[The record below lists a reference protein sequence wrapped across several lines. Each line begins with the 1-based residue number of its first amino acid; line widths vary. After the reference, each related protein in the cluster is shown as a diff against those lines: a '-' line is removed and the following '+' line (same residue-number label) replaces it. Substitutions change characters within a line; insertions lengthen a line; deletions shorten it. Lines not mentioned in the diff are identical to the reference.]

1 MKEQLISFETA
12 KLAKEKGF
20 NIECKYRYF
29 KVDKHSTF
37 SKFHPIDSY
46 ITSTLTYEED
56 TSGCLP
62 SSKTGEAPTQS
73 LLQKWLRE
81 VHQIYVQIET
91 DQTTYPKFC
100 YSISRFIGNPN
111 NLSEKEW
118 YWDKLPYNENW
129 SLHRKYEEALE
140 EGLQNALKLI

>member
-20 NIECKYRYF
+20 SIICDYVYDIVADEVNPVITRNQQPSGNFLSYF
-29 KVDKHSTF
+29 HDRFIST
-37 SKFHPIDSY
+37 
-46 ITSTLTYEED
+46 
-56 TSGCLP
+56 
-62 SSKTGEAPTQS
+62 PTQS

-100 YSISRFIGNPN
+100 YSIARFIGNPN

-140 EGLQNALKLI
+140 EGLQEALKMV

>member
-1 MKEQLISFETA
+1 MEEQLVSLKTA
-12 KLAKEKGF
+12 KQAKKAGF
-20 NIECKYRYF
+20 KERCHYF
-29 KVDKHSTF
+29 FNEGSGWKVQEDYMLRQDK
-37 SKFHPIDSY
+37 I
-46 ITSTLTYEED
+46 I
-56 TSGCLP
+56 
-62 SSKTGEAPTQS
+62 EAPTQS

-129 SLHRKYEEALE
+129 SLHREYEEALE
-140 EGLQNALKLI
+140 EGLQEALKMVR